1 MACLRMTA
9 MYTYKKWSS
18 FLPWTYHGNT
28 KSTRAMKVSYYFS
41 AVWRK
46 KDLDFLKS
54 LGLAKNLK
62 TGQGHFTVSN
72 PELCEKIFEYFEKP
86 DGLLKKAKPDKYYSI
101 PASVSFNKEEFNSA
115 NIYNL
120 RYTGDSLGNPEPFE
134 SYPFN
139 TFNFECVE
147 CLSGK
152 KQKHDFRMNP
162 KKLKKYQK
170 SFILFDY
177 DIIFFE
183 RDFYLSFL
191 KPLGLNHRN
200 IINNKT
206 GEVLQEVVQLDIPE
220 AKSKLVIQGH
230 EFGESEI
237 CKGTG
242 KTQYGIQTLDFFPPF
257 EEEFDFTI
265 CKTREE
271 FIGGL
276 KRILISRDFMELM
289 VEHKIVKYNQYQ
301 LTPVKNNEHFSSA
314 L

>member
-1 MACLRMTA
+1 MTD
-9 MYTYKKWSS
+9 
-18 FLPWTYHGNT
+18 
-28 KSTRAMKVSYYFS
+28 
-41 AVWRK
+41 
-46 KDLDFLKS
+46 KDLFD
-54 LGLAKNLK
+54 
-62 TGQGHFTVSN
+62 
-72 PELCEKIFEYFEKP
+72 KIVQYFNGK
-86 DGLLKKAKPDKYYSI
+86 DGLFKKRKPEGFNAS

-120 RYTGDSLGNPEPFE
+120 RFTGDSLGNPEPFE

-139 TFNFECVE
+139 TFKIECVE

-152 KQKHDFRMNP
+152 KQMHNFRMNP

-183 RDFYLSFL
+183 RDFYISFL
-191 KPLGLNHRN
+191 KPLGLSSRD
-200 IINNKT
+200 IINHKT

-237 CKGTG
+237 CDGTG
-242 KTQYGIQTLDFFPPF
+242 KTQYGMQTLDFFPPF

-276 KRILISRDFMELM
+276 KRILISRDFMKLL

-301 LTPVKNNEHFSSA
+301 LTPVKKDKHSSSA